1 MVYTR
6 HIPLL
11 ILGLSLYVIP
21 IRTLAQASGASAGP
35 PLPPTGVPQANPSAP
50 RSQPTASSAVALS
63 TELLPTVT
71 QVRPAQGEAWRIPH
85 RGTARVP
92 LQVRQR
98 LEPNDL
104 LITGEGVWVQL
115 LLPPITQV
123 WIGPRTQV
131 LLKNLAPQHESST
144 VELLVGKVRATLGSL
159 LGGGEES
166 FFLQAETVYAAPRG
180 TDFLMER
187 TDRRGLELTVFEGEV
202 ALGREGGPEV
212 HVLAGQG
219 LRLSLDGPLPAP
231 ETRSEAEL
239 SQKRQGPAGGFS
251 LGELSA
257 EGGGPSRTAPSLP
270 ALDAG
275 LRDAGAGNTLDPA
288 QSAPLPLLVP
298 PPRTWTVEIHP

>member
-1 MVYTR
+1 MVYSR

-11 ILGLSLYVIP
+11 MLGLSLYVVP
-21 IRTLAQASGASAGP
+21 IR
-35 PLPPTGVPQANPSAP
+35 
-50 RSQPTASSAVALS
+50 AVAHAAGALGAPA
-63 TELLPTVT
+63 EPQPPPAVLPQTKAAPSSPAPVTHSATLKPSVT
-71 QVRPAQGEAWRIPH
+71 QIRPAHGEAWRIPH
-85 RGTARVP
+85 LGTSRVP
-92 LQVRQR
+92 LLVRQG

-131 LLKNLAPQHESST
+131 LLKNLAHQDEAST

-159 LGGGEES
+159 LGAGEES
-166 FFLQAETVYAAPRG
+166 FFLQAETVFAAPRG

-212 HVLAGQG
+212 RVLAGQG
-219 LRLSLDGPLPAP
+219 LRLSLDGPLPEP

-239 SQKRQGPAGGFS
+239 AQKRQGPVGGFS
-251 LGELSA
+251 LGDGA
-257 EGGGPSRTAPSLP
+257 QEGDGPPRAASPLPSP
-270 ALDAG
+270 DAG
-275 LRDAGAGNTLDPA
+275 LRDLGLGTALDPG